1 MKSNFEFLEQDFPI
15 LAKAG
20 ALAEKYCVDDPNSAL
35 FKLGTIGETVVNLIF
50 EYDRLEPPSE
60 NTAAARIVA
69 LRRKD
74 ILPRDV
80 ADILHALRKARNLA
94 VHQNY
99 ESAAEARIFL
109 QTTVSVCEWFA
120 ATYGSTPF
128 ERRDFVPPEELAER
142 RKQDAAPEPVEP
154 TKDEA
159 EREETEAEERARTA
173 PRVAFAERLERS
185 EKADETRSRSEAEV
199 RVLIDERLR
208 RVGWEVDSQKMR
220 YSNGFR
226 PEKGKN
232 RAIAEWPVGSGET
245 SGTADYAL
253 FIGEKLYAV
262 VEAKAETKNPVAALD
277 GQAKEYAAAIR
288 AEDAS
293 ATLGVW
299 ENAGRRFR
307 VPFVF
312 ASNGRPFCERLRE
325 KSGVWFQDLRSE
337 TAAPKPLRGWISPDG
352 LKELFQ
358 RDVAAADRRLIETE
372 TDVYRNILSASY
384 LAQAFNLRYYQLD
397 AIRAAER
404 AVLDGK
410 RAILL
415 AMATG
420 TGKTRTVLGLLY
432 RFLKAK
438 RFRRVLFVVDRN
450 ELADQALDALKDVWP
465 EEGRSFDSIYNVGDL
480 DDDANKGE
488 KGEKNAKNVVPKE
501 RNICVATVQ
510 SLVKRV
516 LYDSDETS
524 PSVSDFDL
532 IVVDEAHRGYT
543 LDKERSEDELEY
555 RDQRD
560 FQSKYRAAIDY
571 FDATKIALTATPA
584 LHTTQIFGTPVFKYS
599 FRQGVVDGFLCD
611 YDPPHLIET
620 ELSREGIHWRKG
632 DVARKCD
639 KETDEVFG
647 EELEDDLD
655 FDVADF
661 NRRVVAENFNRE
673 VLEEIARTL
682 DPTDK
687 NKGKTLIFAVDN
699 PHADRV
705 VAILREI
712 CAKNGWPTDAV
723 AKITS
728 EIGDK
733 KVVKEAIRRFKN
745 EDYPN
750 IVVTVDLLSTGVD
763 VPKITKLV
771 YLRRIKSRILFEQ
784 TIGRATRLC
793 PKINKERFEIFD
805 AVGVFDALEPINSMK
820 PVVARPKTTFAD
832 LCAGLETFV
841 AGTEIDDQKLRRQVE
856 EVVARLRRKARRADE
871 AAQKANERLKLATDG
886 RDAAEF
892 ATEIARLAVENP
904 KEAAQKLL
912 DLRASLEAFD
922 VAAKRDQAFYLS
934 DAPDRVVSHT
944 RGYGADAS
952 QRPEDYLEA
961 FSRYV
966 EENRDRVE
974 ALTIVCSRPR
984 ELTVKDLKSLC
995 LTLDDAGFV
1004 ESRLNAAFAE
1014 TQGRDAATVAAD
1026 IVGWIRRFAVGSPLI
1041 SRAERVDRAFARLRA
1056 ERAFSD
1062 AEEKWLVKFADHLKN
1077 NGALTLETFDEPTFK
1092 KQGGSF
1098 ARLDKIFN
1106 GSLAQIVERLGEY
1119 LYDDGGKAI

>member
-50 EYDRLEPPSE
+50 EYDRIDWPSE

-142 RKQDAAPEPVEP
+142 RKQNAAPEPVEP
-154 TKDEA
+154 TAAEA
-159 EREETEAEERARTA
+159 EREEAEAEERARTA
-173 PRVAFAERLERS
+173 PRVALAERLDRS

-262 VEAKAETKNPVAALD
+262 VETKAETKNPVAALD
-277 GQAKEYAAAIR
+277 GQAKEYAATIR

-299 ENAGRRFR
+299 ENAGRSFR

-372 TDVYRNILSASY
+372 ADVYRNILSAAHT
-384 LAQAFNLRYYQLD
+384 AQAFNLRYYQLD

-410 RAILL
+410 RSILL

-438 RFRRVLFVVDRN
+438 RFRRVLFVVDR
-450 ELADQALDALKDVWP
+450 LTLGAQALDALKDVWP
-465 EEGRSFDSIYNVGDL
+465 EDGRAFDQIYAVGWLGVDS
-480 DDDANKGE
+480 DAT
-488 KGEKNAKNVVPKE
+488 KE
-501 RNICVATVQ
+501 RSVCVATVQ

-516 LYDSDETS
+516 LYDAEKTAL
-524 PSVSDFDL
+524 SVADFDL
-532 IVVDEAHRGYT
+532 IVVDEAHRGYA
-543 LDKERSEDELEY
+543 LDKERSDDELEY

-560 FQSKYRAAIDY
+560 FESKYRAAIEY

-584 LHTTQIFGTPVFKYS
+584 LHTAQIFGPPVFKYS

-620 ELSREGIHWRKG
+620 ELSAEGIHCRQGEIATKYDPATG
-632 DVARKCD
+632 
-639 KETDEVFG
+639 EILG
-647 EELEDDLD
+647 EELEDDVD
-655 FDVADF
+655 FEVADF
-661 NRRVVAENFNRE
+661 NRRVVAENFDRV
-673 VLEEIARTL
+673 VLEEIAQTL
-682 DPTDK
+682 DPTDRQQ
-687 NKGKTLIFAVDN
+687 GKTLIFAVDN

-705 VAILREI
+705 VAILKEI
-712 CAKNGWPTDAV
+712 CAKNGWPTDSV
-723 AKITS
+723 AKITG
-728 EIGDK
+728 EIGDSK
-733 KVVKEAIRRFKN
+733 LVAETIKRFKT
-745 EDYPN
+745 EARPN

-763 VPKITKLV
+763 VPEITKLV

-793 PKINKERFEIFD
+793 PKIKKERFEIFD

-820 PVVARPKTTFAD
+820 PVVANPKTTFAD
-832 LCAGLETFV
+832 LCAGLETFA

-856 EVVARLRRKARRADE
+856 EVVARLRRKARRTDE

-892 ATEIARLAVENP
+892 ATEIARLAADAP

-912 DLRASLEAFD
+912 ELRAALDAFD
-922 VAAKRDQAFYLS
+922 VVAKRDRSIFIS
-934 DAPDRVVSHT
+934 DALDRVVSHT
-944 RGYGADAS
+944 RGYGANAS
-952 QRPEDYLEA
+952 RRPEDYLEA

-974 ALTIVCSRPR
+974 ALTIVCERPR
-984 ELTVKDLKSLC
+984 DLTVKGLKSLR
-995 LTLDDAGFV
+995 LTLEDAGFG
-1004 ESRLNAAFAE
+1004 ERRLNAAFAE

-1056 ERAFSD
+1056 ERSFSD
-1062 AEEKWLVKFADHLKN
+1062 AEEKWLVKFADYLKN

-1106 GSLAQIVERLGEY
+1106 GSLAQIVERLAEY